1 MLHNEIEEIV
11 ASAHTE
17 EDGFKRKSKGSHLF
31 RHNSNMFKLFTECVY
46 KIDDPDT
53 LYKNIDKICSF
64 EGLDSSDE
72 NLSLYQRTSVAMYN
86 AIKKYISDLN
96 GPSNVPILH
105 FEQFLVKNFKDA
117 RPVDEDYKS
126 ACRGVLNAALD
137 TISDRVYHSLGAI
150 NDEVFFWSYGRKP
163 RKTFNSSI
171 DLILMMED
179 GVELFFISPIHNPK
193 INKSAFSY
201 NNPRIMAAAKHMM
214 DIGIKV
220 NFVHDI
226 NIPFGFVHKELDYK
240 WISKRPDMMDGILRE
255 ATIRFMSS
263 DSTSAGNP
271 GKCSSC
277 PNHSFCG
284 IEKMILRNF

>member
-1 MLHNEIEEIV
+1 
-11 ASAHTE
+11 
-17 EDGFKRKSKGSHLF
+17 
-31 RHNSNMFKLFTECVY
+31 
-46 KIDDPDT
+46 
-53 LYKNIDKICSF
+53 
-64 EGLDSSDE
+64 
-72 NLSLYQRTSVAMYN
+72 
-86 AIKKYISDLN
+86 
-96 GPSNVPILH
+96 
-105 FEQFLVKNFKDA
+105 
-117 RPVDEDYKS
+117 
-126 ACRGVLNAALD
+126 
-137 TISDRVYHSLGAI
+137 
-150 NDEVFFWSYGRKP
+150 
-163 RKTFNSSI
+163 
-171 DLILMMED
+171 MMED
-179 GVELFFISPIHNPK
+179 GVELFFISPIHNHK

-220 NFVHDI
+220 NFIHDI

-284 IEKMILRNF
+284 IEKMIPRNF